1 MAWACMNV
9 CRDQEKIRWVSSLI
23 ILVNALEARRSIVLQ
38 ERGEAAKREAGLIIQ
53 VIFQTM
59 IHT

>member
-1 MAWACMNV
+1 MNV